1 MVPPIFVCQTT
12 LQVEES
18 EVGLYSLA
26 DAMNSICE
34 APFFGPYKVTSQQGE
49 TEGSLGVSL
58 VQKGTLVVTSRPND

>member
-34 APFFGPYKVTSQQGE
+34 APFFGQTQEGE
-49 TEGSLGVSL
+49 TEGSLGHL
-58 VQKGTLVVTSRPND
+58 YKRYLGGEI